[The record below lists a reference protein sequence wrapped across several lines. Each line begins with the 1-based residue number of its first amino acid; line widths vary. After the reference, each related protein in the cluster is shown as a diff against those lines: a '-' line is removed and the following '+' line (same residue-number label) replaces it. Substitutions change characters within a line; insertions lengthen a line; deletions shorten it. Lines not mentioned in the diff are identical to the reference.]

1 MNPGLATVGSSDN
14 GVSGNFLRSTPAKVE
29 VVVDEDGRPR

>member
-14 GVSGNFLRSTPAKVE
+14 GVSGNFRRSAPAKV
-29 VVVDEDGRPR
+29 VVDVDEDGRAR